1 MLKVYPNP
9 VQTGILMIENSDIYI
24 GEQLQVIDMLGRVVH
39 THTLIATQNQVDVSA
54 LVKGIYFVKV
64 KENTSKV
71 VVM

>member
-24 GEQLQVIDMLGRVVH
+24 GEQLQVIDVMGRVVH
-39 THTLIATQNQVDVSA
+39 THTLTATQNQVDVSS

-64 KENTSKV
+64 KGNTSKV